1 MNYIKEYY
9 NFNYAYNDGKT
20 LILSKNIDLMKFRE
34 IHDNQTA
41 GQSAHI
47 LNYNNY
53 SNNFSNRGNFIFN
66 TLTGKVENLI

>member
-20 LILSKNIDLMKFRE
+20 LIQSKNIDLMKFRE

-41 GQSAHI
+41 GQSSHI
-47 LNYNNY
+47 LNYHKY
-53 SNNFSNRGNFIFN
+53 SYNFSNRGNYIFN
-66 TLTGKVENLI
+66 SLNGKIEKLI